1 MDAFRSIRFYPI
13 KNKFDCHKIM
23 EDRRRITVG
32 CYKIMEGCLRIMG
45 GCPRIMGGCPKI
57 TVECRKIMDITL
69 SRRQLGLPP
78 AVTQLPTSPPVD
90 LPLLATEINRH
101 PTPTHLNNNINTRCN
116 NNNNLFSSSIFSN
129 NSYGNNRCNGSNF
142 NSNNFN
148 NSKFNNNKFNNSSYS
163 NSK

>member
-1 MDAFRSIRFYPI
+1 MDAFRSIRFYLI

-32 CYKIMEGCLRIMG
+32 FYKIMEGCLRIMG

-69 SRRQLGLPP
+69 SRHQLGLPP
-78 AVTQLPTSPPVD
+78 AVSQLPTSPPVD
-90 LPLLATEINRH
+90 LPLLAIEINRH

-116 NNNNLFSSSIFSN
+116 NNNLFSSSIFSN
-129 NSYGNNRCNGSNF
+129 NNYGNNRCNGINF